1 MIFSGNK
8 KIYMI
13 GIKGVG
19 MTMLA
24 QYLAAKGHTVKGSDI
39 ADTFMTDQI
48 LTNNHIAFS
57 NGFAANQVPL
67 DFDIYI
73 HSSAYNDKNNE
84 EMALIVEKNKKILT
98 YAEAA
103 GQVFSEKY
111 GIAVCGSHGKTTTTA
126 WLGYALKE
134 CGKSP
139 NVMVGANI
147 KQFHGASLLGNSEYM
162 VAEVDEYQNKLQYF
176 NPKIVLLNNID
187 YDHPDYFQSEADY
200 RQVFIDFI
208 EKIPNKGFLIANM
221 DDREVAKIA
230 QVNTRAK
237 VIGYSIDGAAD
248 LVAYDLKN
256 SSQGTETRQYFKVKL
271 AADDN
276 EEVGETE
283 LGEFS
288 ISLPGRHNISNALA
302 VIACAIELDVPLNC
316 LRTALENFQ
325 GADRRAEVLGTFCGI
340 PIIDDYAH
348 HPTEIKSTLDGLRKV
363 YGEKKLVV
371 VFHPHTFTR
380 TKALFN
386 DFADSFSEAD
396 KLIVLDIYGSAR
408 EVQGGVTSRELVEA
422 INQKE
427 EVAINISN
435 LAECETYLRQNL
447 AKNDVLVLMGAGD
460 VFRIGENLLKS

>member
-1 MIFSGNK
+1 MNFSK
-8 KIYMI
+8 PQKIYMI

-24 QYLAAKGHTVKGSDI
+24 QYLAAKGHQITGSDV
-39 ADTFMTDQI
+39 AETFMTDQI
-48 LTNNHIAFS
+48 LKSAGIKVKA
-57 NGFAANQVPL
+57 GFDAASVPL

-73 HSSAYNDKNNE
+73 KSSAYTAENNPE
-84 EMALIVEKNKKILT
+84 VAKLEANHKKILS

-126 WLGYALKE
+126 WLGFVLNE

-139 NVMVGANI
+139 NVMAGANI
-147 KQFHGASLLGNSEYM
+147 KQFHGASLIGNSEIM

-176 NPKIVLLNNID
+176 QPKIVLLNNID
-187 YDHPDYFQSEADY
+187 YDHPDYFPTADDY

-208 EKIPNKGFLIANM
+208 EKIPTKGFLIANM
-221 DDREVAKIA
+221 DDAEVAKIA

-248 LVAYDLKN
+248 LIAYDLKN
-256 SSQGTETRQYFKVKL
+256 ISQGNETRQYFKVKMS
-271 AADDN
+271 ADDQ
-276 EEVGETE
+276 EEVSETE
-283 LGEFS
+283 LGEFA
-288 ISLPGRHNISNALA
+288 ISLPGKHNVYNALA
-302 VIACAIELDVPLNC
+302 VIATAIELDVPLNC

-325 GADRRAEVLGTFCGI
+325 GADRRAEVLGTFRGI

-348 HPTEIKSTLDGLRKV
+348 HPTEIKATLEGLRKV
-363 YGEKKLVV
+363 YNSKKLVV

-386 DFADSFSEAD
+386 DFADSFREAD

-422 INQKE
+422 INKKE
-427 EVAINISN
+427 EIAINIGT
-435 LAECETYLRQNL
+435 LADCENYLRTNL
-447 AKNDVLVLMGAGD
+447 SKNDVLVLMGAGD
-460 VFRIGENLLKS
+460 VFRIGENLLKA